1 MAVCGVKIRN
11 VNQNNKAGLFEGS
24 FFWGGWGEGGQFNS
38 PPLHIFIFQE
48 ELVYHLTLCNC

>member
-24 FFWGGWGEGGQFNS
+24 FFWGGGGWDGGS
-38 PPLHIFIFQE
+38 I
-48 ELVYHLTLCNC
+48 